1 MKPSGSMSRSGKEG
15 RPPRPRA
22 AIRFAAANAAAV
34 SLLTLQWEERESVER
49 ERENKKGDAL
59 GVLQA
64 GAREEKGERACSQVR
79 RVDVAP
85 RIPIIACDSVHIH
98 GVTDRAAIAHNLRYT
113 LPMPTRR
120 EAVDH
125 LSTNFPNALGLRED
139 VVFHKVV
146 CGKEAQ
152 TEAGREREG

>member
-1 MKPSGSMSRSGKEG
+1 M
-15 RPPRPRA
+15 
-22 AIRFAAANAAAV
+22 
-34 SLLTLQWEERESVER
+34 ER

-98 GVTDRAAIAHNLRYT
+98 GVTDRAAIAHDLCYT

-125 LSTNFPNALGLRED
+125 LSTNFPNALGLREN

-146 CGKEAQ
+146 CGKEAH
-152 TEAGREREG
+152 TEAGRAREG